1 MRIEA
6 EAQIVKCD
14 VADADNTKVQLRNA
28 VLAINASTL
37 NIDGQKLYG
46 VQAMSQAGAMF
57 IVPELTVARGDRIPV
72 DAAAKADK
80 IRKDKERRM

>member
-46 VQAMSQAGAMF
+46 VQAMNQAGTMF
-57 IVPELTVARGDRIPV
+57 IVPELTVTRGDRIPM

-80 IRKDKERRM
+80 IRNDKERRK